1 MLPRSEILRLRVMG
15 GLVAAIGVAGG
26 AGWVADLPWLTSF
39 TPDGPPLVMNAA
51 LALLVCGAGLLA
63 LAQGWRALAGLCGLL
78 VAAGCAVVI
87 LQFLLNRS
95 LGVDEIFWRHQHA
108 ILPNEPGRMTPGS
121 AVALFFV
128 GCSLGLVALGWS
140 RAWLQPVMGGVV
152 IASCLLPLLTYALG
166 WLLFPADHG
175 IYRGMPLPVVIG
187 LLLLAAAVLRPA
199 RPAAPGEDAALSFM
213 AAALGMLIAIGV
225 VTIQSNLEL
234 SEANAGVTRTYEV
247 RGATDHFVSE
257 VARMESSARAY
268 ALTGIESFADRYEY
282 HRTEVTQQLR
292 ELKSIV
298 ADNPA
303 QVGRVATLRT
313 LAEEKFTQSEALL
326 RARREGGV
334 EAAAKFLAAQPTT
347 STSALVN
354 LAAEVQGEE
363 TRLLAVRVRDR
374 ELIERNTRMVRVLG
388 GVLALVLM
396 SVAFTTSQRSA
407 AARKQ
412 AEVSLR
418 ESEEQF
424 RHAFEYAGI
433 GMALV
438 SVDGRWLRVNRA
450 LCEIVGLDEATLL
463 RKTFQE
469 ITHPEDLARD
479 LDAVRQLLA
488 GTIRY
493 YHMDKRYLHRAGHE
507 VWIRLTVSLVRTAD
521 GRPGHFVSQIE
532 DISERKRFEEALRVS
547 EERTRLFAEHAPA
560 SVAMFDRDM
569 RYLVV
574 SKKWIADYRLEGR
587 PIIGRSHYEVF
598 PEIPEFWK
606 DVHSRC
612 LAGAVET
619 AEADHFERTDGTWQ
633 WLRWEVRPWFRTG
646 GEIGGIVMFTQDI
659 TQQKQLQQSLAL
671 ARDQALEASRL
682 KSEFLANM
690 SHEIRTPMNGIIGM
704 TGLLLDTK
712 LDQAQREMGGV
723 IQGSAE
729 NLLTIVNDILDFSK
743 IEAGK
748 LHIEPVVF
756 ELQPLVDETLALLV
770 PRTQQKG
777 LELTSDFDARL
788 NLPLLGD
795 AGRIRQVLLNLF
807 GNAVKFTE
815 RGSISVAVRWLA
827 GTAQRVRFRVEVK
840 DTGIGIPA
848 AAQKTLFQPFTQA
861 DGSTTR
867 RFGGT
872 GLGLA
877 ISRQLVELMG
887 GEIGLESEEGRG
899 STFWFSLELPRAAGV
914 VPATPAT
921 PAPPVPTPAAPE
933 PRQFRLLVAE
943 DNLTNQLVV
952 RGLVERMGGV
962 IDLVNDGAE
971 VLLQLARRRYDA
983 VLMDCQMPVMDGY
996 SATRR
1001 IRAGTVPGL
1010 DRLIPI
1016 IALTAYAMPS
1026 DRLKCLEAG
1035 MNDYVPKPVRP
1046 EDLQQAL
1053 LRCGLDLASAPSPA
1067 AEGTGSDEV
1076 LQAAQIAQLRALPGR
1091 RQPTLLGEVIEVFL
1105 QETPATLETL
1115 RELAGRQESGT
1126 TANLAHRLAG
1136 GCANLGGARMR
1147 SAAHAVEQSAGRN
1160 DWAAVPEQLTTLDRE
1175 WHLLQVALQDL
1186 RTRPLP

>member
-606 DVHSRC
+606 DVHRRC

-690 SHEIRTPMNGIIGM
+690 SHEIRTPMNGVIGM
-704 TGLLLDTK
+704 IDLLLMTDLTSDQSEYCDTIK
-712 LDQAQREMGGV
+712 T
-723 IQGSAE
+723 SAE
-729 NLLTIVNDILDFSK
+729 ALLCIINDILDFSK

-748 LHIEPVVF
+748 MSVEKVEFDLREAVKSA
-756 ELQPLVDETLALLV
+756 VDLLA
-770 PRTQQKG
+770 PRARQKG
-777 LELTSDFDARL
+777 LDLRYFIKPEVRTKLK
-788 NLPLLGD
+788 GD
-795 AGRIRQVLLNLF
+795 PTRIRQVLFNLL
-807 GNAVKFTE
+807 GNAIKFTQK
-815 RGSISVAVRWLA
+815 GSVVLEIAQAVE
-827 GTAQRVRFRVEVK
+827 TDSEVQLGFTVS
-840 DTGIGIPA
+840 DTGIGMSDEVL
-848 AAQKTLFQPFTQA
+848 KKLFQSFTQA
-861 DGSTTR
+861 DSSTTR
-867 RFGGT
+867 RYGGT

-877 ISRQLVELMG
+877 ICRKLVELMG
-887 GEIGLESEEGRG
+887 GAIQVVSSPGSG
-899 STFWFSLELPRAAGV
+899 STFSFTIRLGKPLS
-914 VPATPAT
+914 ATIPVTETAT
-921 PAPPVPTPAAPE
+921 SGNGTPAAQEVSGGTRESSP
-933 PRQFRLLVAE
+933 PATADNNRVLLVE
-943 DNLTNQLVV
+943 DNPINQLVAV
-952 RGLVERMGGV
+952 KQLKRLGYQVEVASNGIEAVEAYQR
-962 IDLVNDGAE
+962 
-971 VLLQLARRRYDA
+971 LQYRIIF
-983 VLMDCQMPVMDGY
+983 MDCQMPQTDGY
-996 SATRR
+996 EATRQ
-1001 IRAGTVPGL
+1001 IRELEASHNWRPA
-1010 DRLIPI
+1010 RI
-1016 IALTAYAMPS
+1016 IAMTAHAMTG
-1026 DRLKCLEAG
+1026 DRELCLATG
-1035 MNDYVPKPVRP
+1035 MSDYVSKPVN
-1046 EDLQQAL
+1046 EAKLKDVLKKAKDQA
-1053 LRCGLDLASAPSPA
+1053 
-1067 AEGTGSDEV
+1067 E
-1076 LQAAQIAQLRALPGR
+1076 AQ
-1091 RQPTLLGEVIEVFL
+1091 
-1105 QETPATLETL
+1105 
-1115 RELAGRQESGT
+1115 
-1126 TANLAHRLAG
+1126 
-1136 GCANLGGARMR
+1136 
-1147 SAAHAVEQSAGRN
+1147 
-1160 DWAAVPEQLTTLDRE
+1160 AVPSNSSA
-1175 WHLLQVALQDL
+1175 H
-1186 RTRPLP
+1186 P